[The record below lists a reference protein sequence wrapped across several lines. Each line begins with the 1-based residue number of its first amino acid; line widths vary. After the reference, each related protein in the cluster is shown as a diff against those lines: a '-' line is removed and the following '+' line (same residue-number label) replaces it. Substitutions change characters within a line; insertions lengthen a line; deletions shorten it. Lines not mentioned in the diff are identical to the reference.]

1 VSSQPEKRLEDQ
13 IRILSKKLLLGAEGE
28 DFHDL
33 AAELRAAIA
42 EHVKR
47 MRTRLNQYPL
57 ADDRRSHG

>member
-1 VSSQPEKRLEDQ
+1 MSSQPEKRLEDQ
-13 IRILSKKLLLGAEGE
+13 IRILSKKLLLAEGE

-47 MRTRLNQYPL
+47 IRTRLNQYPL

>member
-1 VSSQPEKRLEDQ
+1 VSSQREKRLEDQ
-13 IRILSKKLLLGAEGE
+13 IRILSKKLLLAEGE
-28 DFHDL
+28 DFHNL

-57 ADDRRSHG
+57 ADDRRSRG